1 MPFPSNAVHQ
11 IPSHTHTINKPS
23 IYDAYGFRID
33 PLKEEELEDGEV
45 LCDVCKGYGYTNE
58 TYWGRMICRKCQG
71 LAKLDWIERIVGKKE
86 PEFSGYSGYSAVSG
100 WTCASGYMVS
110 GTSDH
115 TGASGVPGTS
125 GWQISGHSHS
135 APQQAFPQ
143 AGTLSYNTS
152 DGKIRISD
160 GVSWRD
166 IVDTV
171 AKNKTINKFKNGFK
185 KLINGE
191 LT

>member
-1 MPFPSNAVHQ
+1 M
-11 IPSHTHTINKPS
+11 
-23 IYDAYGFRID
+23 
-33 PLKEEELEDGEV
+33 
-45 LCDVCKGYGYTNE
+45 CDVCKGYGYTNE